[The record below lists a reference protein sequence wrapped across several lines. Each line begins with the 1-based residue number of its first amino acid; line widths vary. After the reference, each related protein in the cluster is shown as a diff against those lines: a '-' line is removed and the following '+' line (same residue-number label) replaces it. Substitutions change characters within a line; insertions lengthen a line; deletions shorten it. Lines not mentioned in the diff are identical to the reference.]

1 MKGRP
6 ASARRGQPIL
16 ALCVVLMV
24 WTVTRA
30 AIWNPIF
37 AEGSGEPQRRQLVA
51 TEPATIARQDIASE
65 RPVVPVPI
73 AERHGPVR
81 RGVIAQPSARAGA
94 SDLWAVSSSNHAVSE
109 GQAGL
114 SSARDLQ
121 VDSDLPAK
129 HQQRPRLDAPSRV
142 LGGAQTGKRWSFDQ
156 WLLMRGA
163 SGAVATAPGAASY
176 GGSQAGA
183 IARYRLGR
191 GEQHDSFAYVRTSL
205 AINAPGRDKELAL
218 GFGVRP
224 LRRLPLRVL
233 AEARVY
239 DSSSGPVR
247 LRPVVT
253 VVTELPWQNL
263 AGGFRA
269 EAYGQAGYAGGLGP
283 TAFFDAQ
290 AVVDHSIAKATR
302 LRRDVRIG
310 AGIWAGGQ
318 KGAVRFDAGP
328 RVSMPLDMGDGMSAR
343 IALDWR
349 LRVAGNAN
357 PASGP
362 ALTIASSF

>member
-1 MKGRP
+1 MV
-6 ASARRGQPIL
+6 AARQAQLRDTGWAGGSSMT
-16 ALCVVLMV
+16 ALPMSERR
-24 WTVTRA
+24 WRSTRRAVTRN
-30 AIWNPIF
+30 W
-37 AEGSGEPQRRQLVA
+37 
-51 TEPATIARQDIASE
+51 
-65 RPVVPVPI
+65 
-73 AERHGPVR
+73 
-81 RGVIAQPSARAGA
+81 
-94 SDLWAVSSSNHAVSE
+94 
-109 GQAGL
+109 
-114 SSARDLQ
+114 
-121 VDSDLPAK
+121 
-129 HQQRPRLDAPSRV
+129 
-142 LGGAQTGKRWSFDQ
+142 RW
-156 WLLMRGA
+156 A
-163 SGAVATAPGAASY
+163 SGCVRCGVCLCGCWPK
-176 GGSQAGA
+176 
-183 IARYRLGR
+183 R
-191 GEQHDSFAYVRTSL
+191 G
-205 AINAPGRDKELAL
+205 
-218 GFGVRP
+218 
-224 LRRLPLRVL
+224 
-233 AEARVY
+233 VY

-328 RVSMPLDMGDGMSAR
+328 RVSMPLDMGDGTSAR